1 MQETVQGYV
10 RPFEDCQIVRS
21 KQSNI
26 GAFLKDSFGRTKG
39 IFLIRKRLP
48 RRLHKCTDPLFIQ
61 FLEPK
66 KIHYFRTHYFRTH
79 HVLDFCVIKWF
90 IFELNF
96 KSIMNR
102 ATDLKK
108 QSSGNEKP
116 KKVDEEERFKCF
128 MEVEGEQKFA
138 QYAFWCFP
146 ITAHFG
152 NISLSFWC
160 PF

>member
-1 MQETVQGYV
+1 MFRTAFYSNRRKFIITLQNNFLIQYAGVFQNEPMYDERR
-10 RPFEDCQIVRS
+10 RPFQ
-21 KQSNI
+21 
-26 GAFLKDSFGRTKG
+26 A
-39 IFLIRKRLP
+39 
-48 RRLHKCTDPLFIQ
+48 
-61 FLEPK
+61 
-66 KIHYFRTHYFRTH
+66 
-79 HVLDFCVIKWF
+79 VI
-90 IFELNF
+90 IFELIF

-152 NISLSFWC
+152 NISLSF
-160 PF
+160 